1 MGSLPIPPPRPAG
14 RGGRRMRILLA
25 AAVILF
31 AAFSYL
37 CFELGRYWAGY
48 SLLDHRSTLEQNA
61 ELRAAHSAAV
71 AELERELAIL
81 RTSREIDRETYAQ
94 VEATLTRL
102 ESTIQT
108 QEEELAFYRG
118 IVSPQDGHAG
128 LRIQS
133 LEVLPGDR
141 ERHYMLRLVLVQAIV
156 HSRRV
161 SGVVKLRIEGI
172 VDGAAA
178 SFSLDELGEDASGKA
193 ELAYEFRYF
202 EPLELE
208 LVLPAG
214 FAPATVVVEVLPRE
228 PRGDPLTQTFE
239 WAVRG

>member
-1 MGSLPIPPPRPAG
+1 
-14 RGGRRMRILLA
+14 
-25 AAVILF
+25 
-31 AAFSYL
+31 
-37 CFELGRYWAGY
+37 

-172 VDGAAA
+172 VDG
-178 SFSLDELGEDASGKA
+178 
-193 ELAYEFRYF
+193 
-202 EPLELE
+202 
-208 LVLPAG
+208 
-214 FAPATVVVEVLPRE
+214 
-228 PRGDPLTQTFE
+228 
-239 WAVRG
+239 